1 MFTVV
6 IPARYGSTRLP
17 GKALLGPIG
26 FVLQL
31 TMHVFVMRWSAAVQR
46 C

>member
-17 GKALLGPIG
+17 GKALGPIG

-31 TMHVFVMRWSAAVQR
+31 TMYVFVMRWSAAVQR